1 MIHKWPDYVSNFSD
15 FTENEAKL
23 LDEHFDFYWALYNE
37 DREAKTDLQ
46 KQFIINCAAGSPV
59 TRHEHAFYKFLVGS
73 GNVESCSDEDY
84 EPISDQDFIN
94 KLKTVV
100 ADEGL
105 LDFYTNN
112 HWDEYVE
119 SRYNFTV
126 DEAYILDLE
135 SGYLAAV
142 YDEVIEAP
150 DDSVSVLVENC
161 YNEAPQSLREKTF
174 YKFLEHATFPEY
186 VEELETTECQK
197 EENEPEETAIKETDE
212 RVKDAADE
220 RPGSGYLTPVE
231 IDTPT
236 KITKPVYTP
245 PPTKRGAASIDEIL
259 GGNDG
264 KPLRTPEETI
274 ILGVFGSRKAWN
286 RMRGRRNRYGK

>member
-1 MIHKWPDYVSNFSD
+1 VEHTWPDYVDNFSE
-15 FTENEAKL
+15 FTEDEAKL
-23 LDEHFDFYWALYNE
+23 LDQHFNFFWELYNE
-37 DREAKTDLQ
+37 EREAKSDLQ
-46 KQFIINCAAGSPV
+46 KQFIDNCANGTPV

-73 GNVESCSDEDY
+73 GNLDSPPNEDY
-84 EPISDQDFIN
+84 EPVKNQEFI
-94 KLKTVV
+94 KRLQAIVQ
-100 ADEGL
+100 EQGL

-119 SRYNFTV
+119 SRYDFTV
-126 DEAYILDLE
+126 DESYILDLE

-150 DDSVSVLVENC
+150 DDSVSRLVENC
-161 YNEAPQSLREKTF
+161 YNEAPQSLREKAF

-236 KITKPVYTP
+236 KITKPVYTL
-245 PPTKRGAASIDEIL
+245 PPTKRGAATIDEIL
-259 GGNDG
+259 GGTG
-264 KPLRTPEETI
+264 GQPLQYYEPIVELDR
-274 ILGVFGSRKAWN
+274 FGNRASWK
-286 RMRGRRNRYGK
+286 RMRGSNRKYRK